1 MISPEPIWHS
11 NPELAPRRR
20 LQRLPAST
28 AILLLLLAVVGL
40 SVFARTAKF
49 LPKSNP
55 THYTET
61 ASKMDRARPP
71 VTPNRAAFRPVLG
84 LAPQVPVLWVL
95 RQDDFEIHP
104 SNKTCL
110 TALDRHRA
118 PPRSLS

>member
-1 MISPEPIWHS
+1 MIGLEPIWHS
-11 NPELAPRRR
+11 DPELAPRRR

-28 AILLLLLAVVGL
+28 ATVLLLLAVVGL

-55 THYTET
+55 SHYTEK

-71 VTPNRAAFRPVLG
+71 VIPNRAAFRPVLG
-84 LAPQVPVLWVL
+84 LVPQVPVLRVF
-95 RQDDFEIHP
+95 RRDDSETRP
-104 SNKTCL
+104 SNKICL

-118 PPRSLS
+118 PPRFLS